1 MMRTCK
7 FKHEVALTMDHY
19 VSGNAYGFHAHK
31 IKTRKILL
39 FQQSDPDDLFSLPVL
54 DSHPWCARLYPPVNV
69 AVAISF
75 LTHHADVI
83 RIQHSGACECY

>member
-1 MMRTCK
+1 MMQNAADYE
-7 FKHEVALTMDHY
+7 HEVALTMDHY
-19 VSGNAYGFHAHK
+19 VSGNTYGFHAN
-31 IKTRKILL
+31 KTEKQEILL
-39 FQQSDPDDLFSLPVL
+39 FRTSDGDDLFSLPVL

-83 RIQHSGACECY
+83 RI